1 MHSPPFNY
9 VAYLTFPSL
18 PPLPA
23 LTRDSRPQPEP
34 VKRLGR
40 ALGMTTDGD
49 GNVWIFVEPAEAD
62 LCTHKV
68 NIIHCRK
75 AVAGEALKAAR
86 IRAESEA
93 AAVVTP

>member
-1 MHSPPFNY
+1 
-9 VAYLTFPSL
+9 
-18 PPLPA
+18 
-23 LTRDSRPQPEP
+23 
-34 VKRLGR
+34 
-40 ALGMTTDGD
+40 MTTDGD

-62 LCTHKV
+62 LCVHKV

-75 AVAGEALKAAR
+75 AVADEALKAAR

>member
-1 MHSPPFNY
+1 MHPPPFNY

-62 LCTHKV
+62 LCVHKV
-68 NIIHCRK
+68 NITHCRK
-75 AVAGEALKAAR
+75 AVADEALKAAR